1 MDRGKE
7 KTQEVGWQDSRTTEN
22 SESKVRRKE
31 PPNGSIPAC
40 SLFLLS
46 IENSEYAEGRN
57 FDLSLTLSIL
67 SFHPKV
73 RLTSTSQQKKK
84 KIEEQ
89 KYKYEYE
96 YPYIEIHIRQE
107 TRGVQKQ
114 GQFTSGN
121 SNSEPKQRSKRFK
134 RPEEEIKESETGLT
148 IPS

>member
-1 MDRGKE
+1 MIDLARRARCLPVYVRIALEGPW
-7 KTQEVGWQDSRTTEN
+7 GYWLISRKL
-22 SESKVRRKE
+22 SEISE

-84 KIEEQ
+84 RQMEINMNMNISARIQ
-89 KYKYEYE
+89 KYKYENE

-107 TRGVQKQ
+107 TRDVEK
-114 GQFTSGN
+114 
-121 SNSEPKQRSKRFK
+121 
-134 RPEEEIKESETGLT
+134 
-148 IPS
+148 